1 MIWNPWR
8 EIKRLRE
15 QVTLYSN
22 MTLEECYRARYLESH
37 VEYRDR
43 RIKILEKSLVDI
55 AAEEKPTSSGVV
67 KRMAA
72 MAREGLKQ

>member
-1 MIWNPWR
+1 MIWNPWKKIR
-8 EIKRLRE
+8 
-15 QVTLYSN
+15 Q
-22 MTLEECYRARYLESH
+22 LEERLKQQVEQTNGWSENFVDMSGRLDRAKKYL
-37 VEYRDR
+37 RG
-43 RIKILEKSLVDI
+43 I

>member
-1 MIWNPWR
+1 MIWNPWK

-22 MTLEECYRARYLESH
+22 MVIQECYRARFLESD

-55 AAEEKPTSSGVV
+55 AAEEKPISSGVV

-72 MAREGLKQ
+72 MAREGLNR

>member
-1 MIWNPWR
+1 MIWNPWK
-8 EIKRLRE
+8 EIR
-15 QVTLYSN
+15 Q
-22 MTLEECYRARYLESH
+22 LEERLKQQVEQTNGWSENFVDMSGKLDRTKKYL
-37 VEYRDR
+37 RG
-43 RIKILEKSLVDI
+43 I

>member
-1 MIWNPWR
+1 MIWNPWKKIR
-8 EIKRLRE
+8 QLEERLKHEMERADE
-15 QVTLYSN
+15 SMNLFMDYSN
-22 MTLEECYRARYLESH
+22 KLDRAKKYL
-37 VEYRDR
+37 RG
-43 RIKILEKSLVDI
+43 I